1 MRSLLLI
8 FTWLLLLLP
17 ALAGAQ
23 QVRVLSEV
31 VDFSGE
37 IGSSQRK
44 TIILHN
50 ESNQQKTYFL
60 KNVRGGIGSSQKVKL
75 CFGDQCFDPK
85 KELAKVSIKLAPGEI
100 YTDFYM
106 EFEMGI
112 AETKGTFDLY
122 FVNSDASR
130 CSDRPT
136 APAAVSPAARKPP
149 APPQLPAAS
158 CS

>member
-1 MRSLLLI
+1 MKAFLLN

-50 ESNQQKTYFL
+50 ESSQQKTYFL
-60 KNVRGGIGSSQKVKL
+60 KNIRGGI
-75 CFGDQCFDPK
+75 CP
-85 KELAKVSIKLAPGEI
+85 
-100 YTDFYM
+100 
-106 EFEMGI
+106 
-112 AETKGTFDLY
+112 
-122 FVNSDASR
+122 
-130 CSDRPT
+130 PT
-136 APAAVSPAARKPP
+136 ALPEGLGIVAGVASHQPIQPGVVSP
-149 APPQLPAAS
+149 
-158 CS
+158 